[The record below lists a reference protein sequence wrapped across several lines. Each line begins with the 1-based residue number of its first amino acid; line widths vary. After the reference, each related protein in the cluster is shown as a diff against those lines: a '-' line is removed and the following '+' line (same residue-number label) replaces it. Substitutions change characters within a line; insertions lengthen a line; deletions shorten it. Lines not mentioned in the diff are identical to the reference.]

1 MGRKGGG
8 RSLGTAR
15 AVHRVLAHLAQRPDG
30 VTVNEVAVVLGKSSW
45 TARYLLN
52 SLLQEGFAERVPRSA
67 RIRLAG
73 RGVVIAGRP
82 PDRAV
87 SLGSAPAPP
96 PTGDPGG
103 QDLREALEELS
114 LRTRQR
120 GYLAL
125 LDQDVP
131 TVADVVGKRGL
142 PAMNGIRPAL
152 VREAHAL
159 AVGKAIIAHLPRAAV
174 DAYVEQCGLPGFTP
188 PRSPTSRGCSGSW
201 RGCAPLVTPWTGRSS
216 RRGSAASPRRCSGP
230 GAASWGP
237 SVSRCP
243 RGGSRR
249 RAVSSPGSSGL
260 WPARSH
266 PAGRAPGSPASPGRG
281 WGAPRPA
288 EPSSG

>member
-15 AVHRVLAHLAQRPDG
+15 AVLRVLAHLAQRPDG
-30 VTVNEVAVVLGKSSW
+30 VTVNEVAVFLGKSSW

-52 SLLQEGFAERVPRSA
+52 SLLHEGFAERIPRSA
-67 RIRLAG
+67 RIRLTG
-73 RGVVIAGRP
+73 RGVVIAGRR
-82 PDRAV
+82 PDRAG

-96 PTGDPGG
+96 PAGDPGD

-120 GYLAL
+120 GYLVL

-142 PAMNGIRPAL
+142 PAMKGIRPAL

-188 PRSPTSRGCSGSW
+188 ATITGLRWLLRELEGVRAAGYALDREEFEEGFCCIAAPVFGPGGSVVGSLGISMPARRFAAEGRELAGIVRTVARQVSPRWPGPGIA
-201 RGCAPLVTPWTGRSS
+201 GLPWEEVGRSE
-216 RRGSAASPRRCSGP
+216 
-230 GAASWGP
+230 
-237 SVSRCP
+237 
-243 RGGSRR
+243 
-249 RAVSSPGSSGL
+249 
-260 WPARSH
+260 
-266 PAGRAPGSPASPGRG
+266 AG
-281 WGAPRPA
+281 
-288 EPSSG
+288 